1 MLYEVEAGNEVKSLI
16 GFSSTRLP
24 PSEKGKKSD
33 GITASRCGG
42 YAVVLRMIMPL
53 LNCVLAPV
61 EYGPSHRH

>member
-1 MLYEVEAGNEVKSLI
+1 MLYEVETEKEVKALI

-24 PSEKGKKSD
+24 PSEKSNKSD

-42 YAVVLRMIMPL
+42 NAIVLRMTLPL

-61 EYGPSHRH
+61 ECRPPHRH